1 MLKTGHV
8 VELEHV
14 ITVLAATVQEIRVNE
29 EKRGNLEQEA
39 GLHTFLYPPPPPP
52 PRGGFQNKLGSF
64 SKGEE
69 RREKKREK
77 GRKRGEKEGS
87 KEKGLKIEV
96 WWTKKGYGKQ

>member
-39 GLHTFLYPPPPPP
+39 GLHTFLYPPPLPLPAEDFKTNWEA
-52 PRGGFQNKLGSF
+52 FQK
-64 SKGEE
+64 E
-69 RREKKREK
+69 RKEEKKE
-77 GRKRGEKEGS
+77 EKE
-87 KEKGLKIEV
+87 EKRRGQ
-96 WWTKKGYGKQ
+96 KKKD

>member
-39 GLHTFLYPPPPPP
+39 GLHTFLYPPPPSPS
-52 PRGGFQNKLGSF
+52 RGEDFKTNWEAFQKER
-64 SKGEE
+64 KEE
-69 RREKKREK
+69 KKKREK
-77 GRKRGEKEGS
+77 GRKRGNKEGS

-96 WWTKKGYGKQ
+96 WWTKKGYG